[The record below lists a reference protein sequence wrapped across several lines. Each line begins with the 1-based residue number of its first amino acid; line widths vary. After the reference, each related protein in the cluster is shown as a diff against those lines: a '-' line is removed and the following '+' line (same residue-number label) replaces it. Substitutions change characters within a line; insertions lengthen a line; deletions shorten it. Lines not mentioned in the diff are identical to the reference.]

1 MQIPK
6 QIETNGRTPEEL
18 VQILDARIAFYRSS
32 RTEAASQRALILMAV
47 ILILVV
53 GTAAGLMMLMQTAPA
68 RARLHKA
75 AAPGGPVVER
85 R

>member
-6 QIETNGRTPEEL
+6 EIEVNGRTPEEL
-18 VQILDARIAFYRSS
+18 VQILDARIAFYRSC
-32 RTEAASQRALILMAV
+32 RTESASQRALILMAV

-53 GTAAGLMMLMQTAPA
+53 GTAAGLLMLMEKAPA
-68 RARLHKA
+68 RARLLKGA
-75 AAPGGPVVER
+75 AAKSTVVER